1 MIVTDAHTVEVV
13 VEHDPAGAGVVLQ
26 IGSLD
31 AEGARTVRLTRDEA
45 RRLAGLILF
54 QAARLERPG
63 THWDSSWAATNR
75 RSA

>member
-1 MIVTDAHTVEVV
+1 MTVTDVRTREVV
-13 VEHDPAGAGVVLQ
+13 VEHDPAGDGLVLQ

-45 RRLAGLILF
+45 RRLSALILF

-63 THWDSSWAATNR
+63 VHWGSPWAATNR